1 MSKYSISLPAS
12 WRSIAVFGFDSI
24 GLWRVHMS
32 KWLMGLFILLVAGT
46 MVATDADARR
56 LGGGRSVGAQRSV
69 TAPPA
74 SIPAKPAQQAAPQQ
88 QGAQAAQPQ
97 AQPSRWGMLGGI
109 LGGLALGGLLG
120 HLFGGSGFGGLLM
133 LALLAMAVVFIVR
146 AMARRR
152 TEEHPVQFAGLGN
165 HTVQASAPMQ
175 ASAQAPASAG
185 ARVPAGFDTAGFLR
199 AAKMNF
205 IKLQLANDSGR
216 LDEVREF
223 TTPELF
229 DELRT
234 DIQSGSHTDVVALN
248 ADLLEVANEKNNYW
262 ASVRFSGLVRET
274 PNTEPVGFE
283 EVWNLVKPG
292 DGSSGWLLAGI
303 QQMH

>member
-1 MSKYSISLPAS
+1 MA
-12 WRSIAVFGFDSI
+12 
-24 GLWRVHMS
+24 
-32 KWLMGLFILLVAGT
+32 KWLMGICIALAAGA

-56 LGGGRSVGAQRSV
+56 LGGGRSVGTQRSV

-74 SIPAKPAQQAAPQQ
+74 STPAKPAQQQAAPQQ
-88 QGAQAAQPQ
+88 GGAQAAQPQ

-109 LGGLALGGLLG
+109 LGGLALGGMLG
-120 HLFGGSGFGGLLM
+120 YLFGGNGLAGLLV
-133 LALLAMAVVFIVR
+133 LALLAIAVVFMVR

-152 TEEHPVQFAGLGN
+152 TEARPMQLAGMAN
-165 HTVQASAPMQ
+165 ETVHAPLETASKEPAGMSSAPH
-175 ASAQAPASAG
+175 SV
-185 ARVPAGFDTAGFLR
+185 RVPAGFDTAGFLR

-205 IKLQLANDSGR
+205 IKLQIANDSGR
-216 LDEVREF
+216 LDEIREF

-234 DIQSGSHTDVVALN
+234 DIQSGHTDVVALN
-248 ADLLEVANEKNNYW
+248 ADLLEVANEKNSYW

-274 PNTEPVGFE
+274 PNAEPVGFE
-283 EVWNLVKPG
+283 EVWNLVKPA